1 MTTPDWTV
9 HDDPD
14 GHDRDAAGVVD
25 QGLGDF
31 NEAAAPLHQ
40 VQPLACY
47 ARDAQGTVIG
57 GAVGRTWGSCVELQ
71 QLWVDAARRRQ
82 GLGAQLLLRFEALA
96 IQRGCR
102 LAYLDTFSFQAPSLY
117 ARLGYVKVSTIAGF
131 APGIEKYGMQKVLA

>member
-1 MTTPDWTV
+1 MTTPAWTV

-14 GHDRDAAGVVD
+14 GRDREAAGRVD

-31 NEAAAPLHQ
+31 NESAAPLHQ
-40 VQPLACY
+40 VRPLACY

-57 GAVGRTWGSCVELQ
+57 GAVGRTWGDCVELQ

-82 GLGAQLLLRFEALA
+82 GLGAQLVLRFEALA
-96 IQRGCR
+96 VQRGCR

-117 ARLGYVKVSTIAGF
+117 ARLGYAKVSTIAGF
-131 APGIEKYGMQKVLA
+131 APGVEKYGMQKVLV